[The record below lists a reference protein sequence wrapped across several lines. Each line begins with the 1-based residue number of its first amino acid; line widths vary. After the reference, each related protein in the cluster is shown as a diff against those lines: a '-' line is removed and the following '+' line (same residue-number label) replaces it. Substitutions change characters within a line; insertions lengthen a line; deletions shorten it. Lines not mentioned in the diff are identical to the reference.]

1 MTFQD
6 SASVKAPKQDRSRA
20 SFERVLETAEELLKE
35 HGYKGFTLLEVSK
48 QSRTSIGSIYCRVK
62 GKDDLFHAVQ
72 EHVLARLDKEMESIL
87 EPSKWDGVEARKLIL
102 FLVRELAEF
111 LRRNAPILRALIS
124 REVADPVVMAKGKKA
139 SANLNERFQSLL
151 MRHASEYTH
160 PDPMHATAFCLN
172 IADAALAKH
181 LDLNTVTPSN
191 DGSQWNQLIDD
202 LGRTLSLFLLSTED
216 LGTGVGRGA
225 GPSAKGNG
233 DSQRAAKV

>member
-1 MTFQD
+1 MPFQH
-6 SASVKAPKQDRSRA
+6 STSVKAPKQDRSRA
-20 SFERVLETAEELLKE
+20 SFERVLETAEELLRE

-72 EHVLARLDKEMESIL
+72 EHVLARLDREMESIL

-102 FLVRELAEF
+102 FLVREQAEF

-124 REVADPVVMAKGKKA
+124 REVADPMVMKRGKKA
-139 SANLNERFQSLL
+139 HARLNERFQTLL
-151 MRHASEYTH
+151 MRHAAEFTH
-160 PDPMHATAFCLN
+160 PDPLHATAFCLN
-172 IADAALAKH
+172 LTDAAIAKH
-181 LDLNTVTPSN
+181 LDLNTVSPSN

-202 LGRTLSLFLLSTED
+202 LGRTVSLFLLSTEE

-225 GPSAKGNG
+225 EMPAKGNG
-233 DSQRAAKV
+233 GPQRVAKA